1 MKRLW
6 PFLLLNVVVSAAT
19 VIIVLLIW
27 DAVHSPAQPS
37 SLGGTSAMP
46 TSSHS
51 SSQATLPALSENLF
65 KVQNVFGTGDLKN
78 EYVHILYLGSNP
90 LNLEGWQ
97 IRDEHD
103 HRFTFPAF
111 IIYKNGA
118 FDLYTKAGVNSTI
131 DLYMAQTGALWSSGE
146 KITLLD
152 PAGNTRL
159 TYVIP

>member
-6 PFLLLNVVVSAAT
+6 PFLLLNVAVSAAT

-27 DAVHSPAQPS
+27 NAVQSPAQTP

-51 SSQATLPALSENLF
+51 ASQATLPALSETLF
-65 KVQNVFGTGDLKN
+65 KVQNVFGLGDLKN
-78 EYVHILYLGSNP
+78 EYVHIYYLGSDP

-97 IRDEHD
+97 IRDEHT
-103 HRFTFPAF
+103 HHFTFPTF

-118 FDLYTKAGVNSTI
+118 FDLYTRAGVNSTI
-131 DLYMAQTGALWSSGE
+131 ELYMAQTSALWQSGE